1 MTIKAKQFLTN
12 FKLVIDVFWRINV
25 NFAKI
30 NISFLKLSK
39 YMQVIVRFSL
49 LVLIISGITTAIN
62 AQILKG
68 KRSKDPIISTKNS
81 PVSVDNQVVNSAD
94 SSKKNTSKDSLS
106 SIKVSVADTLKGD
119 LQTTVKYSARDSSI
133 IDEENQ
139 TLYLFGD
146 SKVIYGDIQL
156 QAEYITLNWTK
167 NEVFAVGKIDSTTK
181 KKVGYPV
188 FTQDGT
194 SYDADTVKYNF
205 KSRKGLIRGIVTA
218 QNEGFVQGERVKKD
232 EEDNMHLSNATYTT
246 CDLEHPHFNI
256 LATKI
261 KMVNGKNGNKSII
274 AGPFTFVV
282 GDVPLPV
289 KFPFGF
295 FPFYQPK
302 MTGRSGILMPTYGE
316 EPRGRGFFLRDGGY
330 YFVINEHITS
340 ALVGDIYSKGGWGI
354 GTQTQYSKKYRY
366 SGNLNFRFNLNKT
379 GDEYTDS
386 VSPAAKDFRLDWSH
400 SPVPRGSSSF
410 SASVGLQSTGFGTR
424 AAINTQQ
431 YIQST
436 SNSSVSYSKNFGTSV
451 TTSSNFRVSQ
461 NMVTGVYQGGLG
473 LNLSMNQVTP
483 LKRKNAVKE
492 AWYETFRVGF
502 SMNGNLD
509 LTNDIRT
516 QQTSGYGEY
525 RIYNSILKAPVTPK
539 TAYDQQYGLD
549 PYYNQR
555 VGVNVFKYWEQIWN
569 QSQPQVNYQVP
580 ITLPNFKIFK
590 YLNFTPSVS
599 MQGNVYTKKLKYS
612 NILEQDTLY
621 VKIDTTR
628 GLGFYPVNLYSFN
641 ASMNT
646 RVFGTFRFKK
656 GRMEAIR
663 HTMAP
668 SLSFSYSPDFSDPA
682 RGLFQEIKINER
694 GDTRRLSS
702 FVGSSSAP
710 GRVGAASFSISNT
723 VEAKLKAKSDTAK
736 KDVEKISLIDN
747 LSLNGSY
754 NFLADSFNL
763 STISLSANT
772 QLFKKFNIN
781 AGAALDPYAYTD
793 KDKYYYN
800 AADPFSTGRRIN
812 KFLLSEGKG
821 LASLANFNFALS
833 TNFSPKKA
841 DKKKKSSSAS
851 DEEIDFINKNP
862 DLYVDFSIPWS
873 LSLSYNFKYTKIG
886 FAKSQVVQALT
897 FNGDLSL
904 TEKWKMTYN
913 SGYDFVSKSL
923 TYTNLA
929 ITRDLHCWQMNLN
942 WTPIAYGGRGGA
954 YSFEIRAK
962 SSVLQ
967 ELKLAKRGS
976 PSGFVNY

>member
-1 MTIKAKQFLTN
+1 LKQHIYTH
-12 FKLVIDVFWRINV
+12 I
-25 NFAKI
+25 
-30 NISFLKLSK
+30 
-39 YMQVIVRFSL
+39 IVRICL
-49 LVLIISGITTAIN
+49 TVLILCGISEEITC
-62 AQILKG
+62 QIFKG
-68 KRSKDPIISTKNS
+68 KKTTVKPSTSTQANTLPTKPLPNIR
-81 PVSVDNQVVNSAD
+81 SAD
-94 SSKKNTSKDSLS
+94 TTIIKSSKDSLS
-106 SIKVSVADTLKGD
+106 SLKISVADSAKGD
-119 LQTTVKYSARDSSI
+119 LQTAVKYSSRDSSI

-139 TLYLFGD
+139 TLYLYGN
-146 SKVIYGDIQL
+146 SKVIYGDIEL
-156 QAEYITLNWTK
+156 AAEYITLNWKT
-167 NEVFAVGKIDSTTK
+167 NEVFAVGKTDSTTQ

-205 KSRKGLIRGIVTA
+205 KSRRGLIRAIITS

-282 GDVPLPV
+282 GSVPLPV

-295 FPFYQPK
+295 FPFFQPK

-316 EPRGRGFFLRDGGY
+316 EPRGRGFFLREGGY
-330 YFVINEHITS
+330 YFVINEHITA
-340 ALVGDIYSKGGWGI
+340 ALIGDIYSKGGWGL
-354 GTQTQYSKKYRY
+354 GTQMQYVKKYKY
-366 SGNLNFRFNLNKT
+366 SGNLNFRFNKNKT
-379 GDEYTDS
+379 GDEYIDS
-386 VSPAAKDFRLDWSH
+386 VNPAAKDFRLDWSH

-424 AAINTQQ
+424 QAVNTQQ
-431 YIQST
+431 YLQST
-436 SNSSVSYSKNFGTSV
+436 SNSSVSYSKTFGNIGTSS
-451 TTSSNFRVSQ
+451 TNFRVSQ

-473 LNLSMNQVTP
+473 LNLSINQFTP
-483 LKRKNAVKE
+483 FKRKNAIKE

-502 SMNGNLD
+502 TMNGSLD

-516 QQTSGYGEY
+516 LQSGGYGEY
-525 RIYNSILKAPVTPK
+525 NIYKALKQPPVTAK
-539 TAYDQQYGLD
+539 SEYDKANGLD

-555 VGVNVFKYWEQIWN
+555 VGVNIFKYWDQIWN
-569 QSQPQVNYQVP
+569 QSQPQINYQIP
-580 ITLPNFKIFK
+580 ITLPNFKILK

-599 MQGNVYTKKLKYS
+599 MQGNVYTKQLTYS
-612 NILEQDTLY
+612 NITERDSVF

-628 GLGFYPVNLYSFN
+628 GLNLYPVNQYSFN

-656 GRMEAIR
+656 SRMEAIR

-668 SLSFSYSPDFSDPA
+668 TVSFSYSPDFSDPA
-682 RGLFQEIKINER
+682 KGLFQDVIINKR
-694 GDTRRLSS
+694 NDTRRLSRY
-702 FVGSSSAP
+702 VGASSAI
-710 GRVGAASFSISNT
+710 GSVGAASFSISNT
-723 VEAKLKAKSDTAK
+723 IEAKLKAKSDTAK
-736 KDVEKISLIDN
+736 KEVEKISLIDN
-747 LSLNGSY
+747 LSLNGGY

-763 STISLSANT
+763 STISITANT
-772 QLFKKFNIN
+772 QLFKKISVN
-781 AGAALDPYAYTD
+781 AGATLDPYSYI
-793 KDKYYYN
+793 KDPLFYN
-800 AADPFSTGRRIN
+800 ANDPFSTGRRQN
-812 KFLLSEGKG
+812 KFLLTDKKG

-833 TNFSPKKA
+833 SNFRPKA
-841 DKKKKSSSAS
+841 AKKKSDNAT
-851 DEEIDFINKNP
+851 DEQLNFINKNP

-873 LSLSYNFKYTKIG
+873 ITFSYNFNYSKLG
-886 FAKSQVVQALT
+886 FAESQVVQALT

-954 YSFEIRAK
+954 YSFEIRAR

>member
-1 MTIKAKQFLTN
+1 MRIDKKKYKFVIIRLILFTFL
-12 FKLVIDVFWRINV
+12 VGGYSHD
-25 NFAKI
+25 
-30 NISFLKLSK
+30 ISS
-39 YMQVIVRFSL
+39 
-49 LVLIISGITTAIN
+49 
-62 AQILKG
+62 QIFKG
-68 KRSKDPIISTKNS
+68 KPKAAKSKTIPTNGQKQAAGLQNGSNS
-81 PVSVDNQVVNSAD
+81 IAD
-94 SSKKNTSKDSLS
+94 SSTSAIKKDSLS
-106 SIKVSVADTLKGD
+106 SLKISVPDSVKGD
-119 LQTTVKYSARDSSI
+119 LETTVKYSARDSSI

-139 TLYLFGD
+139 TMYLYGNA
-146 SKVIYGDIQL
+146 KVIYGDIQL
-156 QAEYITLNWTK
+156 ESEYIILDWKK
-167 NEVFAVGKIDSTTK
+167 NEIFAVGKTDTTTK
-181 KKVGYPV
+181 KKIGYPV

-205 KSRKGLIRGIVTA
+205 KSRKGLIRGIITS
-218 QNEGFVQGERVKKD
+218 QNEGFVQGQRVKKD
-232 EEDNMHLSNATYTT
+232 EEENMYLSNATYTT

-261 KMVNGKNGNKSII
+261 KMVNAKNGNKSII

-282 GDVPLPV
+282 GGVPLPV

-302 MTGRSGILMPTYGE
+302 MTGRSGILIPTYGE

-330 YFVINEHITS
+330 YFVVNEHITT
-340 ALVGDIYSKGGWGI
+340 ALIGDIYSKGGWGL
-354 GTQTQYSKKYRY
+354 GTQTQYIKKYRY
-366 SGNLNFRFNLNKT
+366 SGTLNFRFNLNKT
-379 GDEYTDS
+379 GDEYIDS
-386 VSPAAKDFRLDWSH
+386 RNPAAKDFRLDWSH

-424 AAINTQQ
+424 QAVNTQQ
-431 YIQST
+431 YLQST
-436 SNSSVSYSKNFGTSV
+436 SNSSVSYSKNFGTLV
-451 TTSSNFRVSQ
+451 TSSSNFRVSQ

-473 LNLSMNQVTP
+473 LNISMNQITP
-483 LKRKNAVKE
+483 LKRKNAIKE

-502 SMNGNLD
+502 SMNGNVD

-516 QQTSGYGEY
+516 QQSGGYGEY
-525 RIYNSILKAPVTPK
+525 YIYKAVRIPPVTAK
-539 TAYDQQYGLD
+539 TEYDKQFGLD
-549 PYYNQR
+549 PYYNKK

-569 QSQPQVNYQVP
+569 QSQPQINYQIP

-599 MQGNVYTKKLKYS
+599 MQGNVYTKRLSYDK
-612 NILEQDTLY
+612 IIERDTLF

-628 GLGFYPVNLYSFN
+628 GIGFYPVNQYSFN

-668 SLSFSYSPDFSDPA
+668 SLSFSYSPDFSDPSK
-682 RGLFQEIKINER
+682 GLYQDVIINTR
-694 GDTRRLSS
+694 GDTRRLSR
-702 FVGSSSAP
+702 FVGANSAP
-710 GRVGAASFSISNT
+710 GKVGSASFSISNT
-723 VEAKLKAKSDTAK
+723 IEAKLKAKSDTAK

-747 LSLNGSY
+747 FNINGGY

-763 STISLSANT
+763 STISLGMNT
-772 QLFKKFNIN
+772 QLFKKISIN
-781 AGAALDPYAYTD
+781 MGATLDPYSFNTD
-793 KDKYYYN
+793 PLFYN
-800 AADPFSTGRRIN
+800 PEDPFSTGRRQN
-812 KFLLSEGKG
+812 KFLLAEGKG
-821 LASLANFNFALS
+821 LASLANFNLA
-833 TNFSPKKA
+833 FSHRLQPKSA
-841 DKKKKSSSAS
+841 DKKKVSKNAS
-851 DEEIDFINKNP
+851 EEELKFINKNP
-862 DLYVDFSIPWS
+862 DLYVDFSVPWS
-873 LSLSYNFKYTKIG
+873 LSFSYNFNYTKIG
-886 FAKSQVVQALT
+886 FAESQVIQALT

-976 PSGFVNY
+976 PTGFVNY

>member
-1 MTIKAKQFLTN
+1 MKHFNFLKQF
-12 FKLVIDVFWRINV
+12 
-25 NFAKI
+25 
-30 NISFLKLSK
+30 FLLILLA
-39 YMQVIVRFSL
+39 MVTFGLAFSAE
-49 LVLIISGITTAIN
+49 S
-62 AQILKG
+62 QILKN
-68 KRSKDPIISTKNS
+68 KK
-81 PVSVDNQVVNSAD
+81 AAA
-94 SSKKNTSKDSLS
+94 KNTSSTTNLPGPPPSNIRSADTTKISSKKDSLS
-106 SIKVSVADTLKGD
+106 SLKISVADTLKGD
-119 LQTTVKYSARDSSI
+119 LETTVKYSARDSCI

-139 TLYLFGD
+139 TLYLFGN
-146 SKVIYGDIQL
+146 SKVVYGDIQL
-156 QAEYITLNWTK
+156 EAEYITLNWK
-167 NEVFAVGKIDSTTK
+167 LNEVFAVGKTDSTSK

-205 KSRKGLIRGIVTA
+205 KSRKGLIRAIVTA
-218 QNEGFVQGERVKKD
+218 QNEGFVQGQRVKKD
-232 EEDNMHLSNATYTT
+232 DEDNMYLSNATYTT

-282 GDVPLPV
+282 GGVPLPV

-330 YFVINEHITS
+330 YFVINEHITT
-340 ALVGDIYSKGGWGI
+340 AVIGDIYSKGGWGL
-354 GTQTQYSKKYRY
+354 GVQSQYAKKYRY
-366 SGNLNFRFNLNKT
+366 SGTLNFRFNKNKT
-379 GDEYTDS
+379 GDEYIDANN
-386 VSPAAKDFRLDWSH
+386 PAAKDFRLDWSH

-410 SASVGLQSTGFGTR
+410 SAQVGLQSSGFGTR
-424 AAINTQQ
+424 QAVNTQQ
-431 YIQST
+431 YLQST
-436 SNSSVSYSKNFGTSV
+436 SNSSVSYSKNFGSIA
-451 TTSSNFRVSQ
+451 TSSTNFRVSQ

-473 LNLSMNQVTP
+473 LNLSVNQFTP
-483 LKRKNAVKE
+483 LKRKNAIKE

-502 SMNGNLD
+502 SMNGNMD

-516 QQTSGYGEY
+516 LQTGGYGEY
-525 RIYNSILKAPVTPK
+525 RIYQSVLKAPVTEK
-539 TAYDQQYGLD
+539 TKYDELYNLD
-549 PYYNQR
+549 PYYSQK
-555 VGVNVFKYWEQIWN
+555 VGVNVFKYWNQIVN
-569 QSQPQVNYQVP
+569 QSQPQINYQIP
-580 ITLPNFKIFK
+580 ITLPNFKILK

-599 MQGNVYTKKLKYS
+599 MQGNVYTKRLSYS
-612 NILEQDTLY
+612 NITENDTLY

-628 GLGFYPVNLYSFN
+628 GLNLYPVNLYSFN

-646 RVFGTFRFKK
+646 RMFGTFRFKK

-668 SLSFSYSPDFSDPA
+668 SLSFSYSPDFSDPSKN
-682 RGLFQEIKINER
+682 FYQDVKINER
-694 GDTRRLSS
+694 GDTRRLSRY
-702 FVGSSSAP
+702 VGASSSI
-710 GRVGAASFSISNT
+710 GQVGAASFSISNT
-723 VEAKLKAKSDTAK
+723 LEAKLKAKSDTAK

-747 LSLNGSY
+747 FSLNGSY

-763 STISLSANT
+763 STISMSANT
-772 QLFKKFNIN
+772 QLFKKYSIN
-781 AGAALDPYAYTD
+781 AGATFDPYAYTD
-793 KDKYYYN
+793 KDKYFYN
-800 AADPFSTGRRIN
+800 ASDPFSTGRRQN
-812 KFLLSEGKG
+812 KFLLAEGKG
-821 LASLANFNFALS
+821 LAALANLNFALS
-833 TNFSPKKA
+833 TRFAPKA
-841 DKKKKSSSAS
+841 AEKKKESNNAS
-851 DEEIDFINKNP
+851 EEQMKFINKNP

-873 LSLSYNFKYTKIG
+873 LSVSYNFNYTKIG

-897 FNGDLSL
+897 FNGDISL

-913 SGYDFVSKSL
+913 SGYDFVSKAL

-954 YSFEIRAK
+954 YSFEIRAR

>member
-1 MTIKAKQFLTN
+1 MKE
-12 FKLVIDVFWRINV
+12 FKIMKLNINPICLMIAIIIGFSGTV
-25 NFAKI
+25 N
-30 NISFLKLSK
+30 S
-39 YMQVIVRFSL
+39 Q
-49 LVLIISGITTAIN
+49 II
-62 AQILKG
+62 KG
-68 KRSKDPIISTKNS
+68 KTNNKKLKTALETKNTLPGTPLPNVRSADTTKIST
-81 PVSVDNQVVNSAD
+81 
-94 SSKKNTSKDSLS
+94 TKDSLS
-106 SIKVSVADTLKGD
+106 RLNISIPDSAKGD

-139 TLYLFGD
+139 TLYLFGNA
-146 SKVIYGDIQL
+146 KVIYGDIQL
-156 QAEYITLNWTK
+156 EAEFITLNWK
-167 NEVFAVGKIDSTTK
+167 MNEVFAVGTTDSTTK

-194 SYDADTVKYNF
+194 SYDADTVRYNF

-218 QNEGFVQGERVKKD
+218 QNEGFVQGQRVKKD
-232 EEDNMHLSNATYTT
+232 EEDNMYLTNATYTT

-282 GDVPLPV
+282 GDVPFPV

-316 EPRGRGFFLRDGGY
+316 EPRGRGFFLREGGY
-330 YFVINEHITS
+330 YFVINEHITT
-340 ALVGDIYSKGGWGI
+340 ALIGDIYSKGGWGL
-354 GTQTQYSKKYRY
+354 GTQTQYAKKYRY
-366 SGNLNFRFNLNKT
+366 SGSLNFRFNLNKT

-386 VSPAAKDFRLDWSH
+386 VNPAAKDFRLDWSH

-424 AAINTQQ
+424 QAVNTTQ
-431 YIQST
+431 YLQST
-436 SNSSVSYSKNFGTSV
+436 SNSSVSYSKTFGSIA
-451 TTSSNFRVSQ
+451 TSSTNFRVSQ

-473 LNLSMNQVTP
+473 LNLSVNQFTP

-492 AWYETFRVGF
+492 AWYESFRVGF
-502 SMNGNLD
+502 SMNGNVD

-516 QQTSGYGEY
+516 IQTGGYGEY
-525 RIYNSILKAPVTPK
+525 NIYNAVKTPPVTAK
-539 TAYDQQYGLD
+539 TEYDKLYNLD
-549 PYYNQR
+549 PYYNQK
-555 VGVNVFKYWEQIWN
+555 VGVDVFKYLPQIWN
-569 QSQPQVNYQVP
+569 QSQPQINYQIP
-580 ITLPNFKIFK
+580 ITLPNFKILK

-599 MQGNVYTKKLKYS
+599 MQGNVYTKRLSYS
-612 NILEQDTLY
+612 NVTENDTLY

-628 GLGFYPVNLYSFN
+628 GLNLYPVNTYSFN

-646 RVFGTFRFKK
+646 RVFGTLRFKK

-668 SLSFSYSPDFSDPA
+668 SLSFSYAPDFSDPTK
-682 RGLFQEIKINER
+682 GLYESVVINKR
-694 GDTRRLSS
+694 GDKRLLTRYVGANTPQGE
-702 FVGSSSAP
+702 VGS
-710 GRVGAASFSISNT
+710 ASFSISNT
-723 VEAKLKAKSDTAK
+723 LEAKLKAKSDTAK

-747 LSLNGSY
+747 LSLNGGY

-763 STISLSANT
+763 STINISANT
-772 QLFKKFNIN
+772 QLFKKYSIN
-781 AGAALDPYAYTD
+781 AGATLDPYSYT
-793 KDKYYYN
+793 KDPFFY
-800 AADPFSTGRRIN
+800 DSTDVFSTGRREN
-812 KFLLSEGKG
+812 KFILAQGKG
-821 LASLANFNFALS
+821 LASLVNFNFALS
-833 TNFSPKKA
+833 TRFAPKGA
-841 DKKKKSSSAS
+841 DKKKKSENAT
-851 DEEIDFINKNP
+851 DEQLKFINKNP

-873 LSLSYNFKYTKIG
+873 LQVSYNLNYTKIG
-886 FAKSQVVQALT
+886 YAKSQVVQALT
-897 FNGDLSL
+897 FNGDISL
-904 TEKWKMTYN
+904 TEKWKITYN

-929 ITRDLHCWQMNLN
+929 ITRDLHCWQMNMN

-954 YSFEIRAK
+954 YSFEIRAR

>member
-1 MTIKAKQFLTN
+1 M
-12 FKLVIDVFWRINV
+12 RI
-25 NFAKI
+25 
-30 NISFLKLSK
+30 
-39 YMQVIVRFSL
+39 IVRLCL
-49 LVLIISGITTAIN
+49 LVFITLNTSLKN
-62 AQILKG
+62 HAQVFKG
-68 KRSKDPIISTKNS
+68 KKAPISSTTTQKVLPTNAALNQSKLDT
-81 PVSVDNQVVNSAD
+81 NQIVQ
-94 SSKKNTSKDSLS
+94 KKDSLTS
-106 SIKVSVADTLKGD
+106 LKVAVADTLKGD
-119 LQTTVKYSARDSSI
+119 LQTTIKYSARDSSI

-139 TLYLFGD
+139 TLYLFGN

-156 QAEYITLNWTK
+156 QAEFITLNWSK
-167 NEVFAVGKIDSTTK
+167 NEVFAVGKLDSTSK
-181 KKVGYPV
+181 EKIGYPV

-232 EEDNMHLSNATYTT
+232 EDDNMHLANATYTT

-282 GDVPLPV
+282 GSVPLPI

-316 EPRGRGFFLRDGGY
+316 EPRGRGFYLRDGGY

-386 VSPAAKDFRLDWSH
+386 VNPAAKDFRLDWSH

-410 SASVGLQSTGFGTR
+410 SAQVGLQSTGFGTR
-424 AAINTQQ
+424 QAVNTQQ
-431 YIQST
+431 YLQST
-436 SNSSVSYSKNFGTSV
+436 SNSSVSYSKNFGTAV

-516 QQTSGYGEY
+516 QQTTGYGEY

-549 PYYNQR
+549 PYYNQK
-555 VGVNVFKYWEQIWN
+555 VGVNVFKYWDQIWN
-569 QSQPQVNYQVP
+569 QSQPQVNYQIP
-580 ITLPNFKIFK
+580 ITLPNFKILK

-599 MQGNVYTKKLKYS
+599 MQGNVYTKKLKYTS
-612 NILEQDTLY
+612 GQFNALQGDDTLY

-628 GLGFYPVNLYSFN
+628 GINFYPVNLYSFN

-668 SLSFSYSPDFSDPA
+668 SLSFSYSPDFSDPS
-682 RGLFQEIKINER
+682 RGLYQEIKINDR

-702 FVGSSSAP
+702 FVGANSAP
-710 GRVGAASFSISNT
+710 GKVGAASFSISNT

-736 KDVEKISLIDN
+736 KEVEKISLLDN

-763 STISLSANT
+763 SIVSLSANT

-781 AGAALDPYAYTD
+781 AGASLDPYAYTD
-793 KDKYYYN
+793 KDKYYYR
-800 AADPFSTGRRIN
+800 AEDPLSTGRRLN

-841 DKKKKSSSAS
+841 DKKKKSENAT
-851 DEEIDFINKNP
+851 DEQIDFINKNP

-873 LSLSYNFKYTKIG
+873 LSLSYNFNYTKIG

-954 YSFEIRAK
+954 YSFEIRAR
-962 SSVLQ
+962 SSILQ